1 MACVLFSKKEL
12 AVKLGISLPTLRK
25 YLKITPGIDYLKIK
39 YARLIPWHESNIIIK
54 YYDMDLSLS

>member
-39 YARLIPWHESNIIIK
+39 FARIIPRHEADIIIK
-54 YYDMDLSLS
+54 YYDLDFS